1 MEKKDALLLKADG
14 LSLDLGDGR
23 SLGPFSLA
31 LGTGLFVLEGPSGS
45 GKSSLL
51 QVFSGERAPSSGRV
65 SLLGQ
70 DLSRLAKKERS
81 RFLASSLSLY
91 SEEASPYLAG
101 SYSYAAKT
109 LGADERKGRA
119 FLRELGFEVASQ
131 RFSSLSSG
139 ELAASFL
146 SLLLA
151 RDAPL
156 LFLDEPFAFLDQ
168 ERKHRLEKI
177 LKRESRNRL
186 IVIANNEPSVLP
198 EAPRL
203 LVPSLKMS
211 GSVETSGDS
220 LPLKEAKGFLRRRIL
235 VFFMGFKGRPWKS
248 ALSLA
253 APFLFTFLFL
263 IGLSLLA
270 DPGTVISA
278 KAAVGADPFATV
290 ALASKGEPIES
301 DLRLSEGWNEYSASH
316 FFLVGSASLEE
327 DSYAVLEGSSLA
339 WGETGGVLRLG
350 SHIYENREPDLAL
363 DNAVWA
369 SQMRERSSGIAVSL
383 ASYQELVGGGAF
395 EGYFDGYPFLSWRGY
410 GFYLRG
416 SAGSFDPAPAATFVV
431 PVRDETAQGPL
442 FPLSFGVSQI
452 LIEGESAS
460 LTFVSEGR
468 SPDASFRLDPASH
481 EGYLA
486 FYRQETEEGAD
497 LALLGKEEAVAS
509 IEDGKGLPFGVL
521 PSPYGKAEPIGWGIL
536 SFAAAGL
543 LALSLWPVLEARHE
557 ARGQRAAARFLFVL
571 GGGQTD
577 LALASLLPFLLAL
590 FLASSLYP
598 LALMAADGVFLAVS
612 YGGSYARAM
621 GLAAYEG
628 VGLVSFAA
636 FSLWALALLIPLFI
650 RILSS
655 FLMKRQ
661 YGGHEAKKG
670 RK

>member
-51 QVFSGERAPSSGRV
+51 QVFSGERAPSGGRV

-151 RDAPL
+151 RDTPL

-168 ERKHRLEKI
+168 ERKHRLEAI
-177 LKRESRNRL
+177 LRRESRNRL
-186 IVIANNEPSVLP
+186 IVIANNEPSMLP

-203 LVPSLKMS
+203 LVPSLQMS

-220 LPLKEAKGFLRRRIL
+220 LPLKEAKGFLRRRVL
-235 VFFMGFKGRPWKS
+235 AFFMGFKGRPWKS

-253 APFLFTFLFL
+253 APFLFAFLFL

-270 DPGTVISA
+270 DPGTVFAA

-301 DLRLSEGWNEYSASH
+301 DLRLSEGWNEYSASR

-327 DSYAVLEGSSLA
+327 DSYAVLEGSSLP
-339 WGETGGVLRLG
+339 WGENGGVLRLG
-350 SHIYENREPDLAL
+350 SHTYEKREPDLAL

-369 SQMRERSSGIAVSL
+369 SKARERASGIAVSL
-383 ASYQELVGGGAF
+383 ASYRELIGGGAF

-416 SAGSFDPAPAATFVV
+416 NAGSLKPAPAATFVV

-442 FPLSFGVSQI
+442 FPLSFGTSRI
-452 LIEGESAS
+452 SIEGESAS
-460 LTFVSEGR
+460 LAFASEGR
-468 SPDASFRLDPASH
+468 SPDASFRLDPASY
-481 EGYLA
+481 ESYLA

-497 LALLGKEEAVAS
+497 LALLGKEEALKS

-521 PSPYGKAEPIGWGIL
+521 PSPYGKAKPIGWGIL

-543 LALSLWPVLEARHE
+543 LALSMWPVLEARHE
-557 ARGQRAAARFLFVL
+557 ARGQRAAARFLFML

-577 LALASLLPFLLAL
+577 LALASLLPFLLVL

-598 LALMAADGVFLAVS
+598 LALMVSDALFLPLS
-612 YGGSYARAM
+612 YGGSYAQAM
-621 GLAAYEG
+621 GLSAYEG
-628 VGLVSFAA
+628 IPIVAFAA
-636 FSLWALALLIPLFI
+636 YSLWALALLIPLLL
-650 RILSS
+650 RLLSS
-655 FLMKRQ
+655 FLGKR
-661 YGGHEAKKG
+661 K
-670 RK
+670 